1 MFLREITCQLLLLRV
16 SGAKDLVDTF
26 GRLCVITPNHK
37 KKIPTTHI
45 YVVSMSLI

>member
-26 GRLCVITPNHK
+26 GRLCVITPNH
-37 KKIPTTHI
+37 IPTTHI